1 MKVSIGAHIKEGP
14 WGGGNL
20 FFKNIKNHLEANG
33 HKIVNHL
40 LDLDIDVILLTDPR
54 KKSESSSFTH
64 KEIIKYK
71 EKINPKVQ
79 VVHRINECDERK
91 NTKSLNEFIYSANQ
105 CSDATVF
112 VSNWLKD
119 LYLEQGYKMSSP
131 NVIMSGSNLEVFNS
145 NNKSLW
151 DGKDKIS
158 IVTHHWG
165 GNLNKGFDVYE
176 RLDEIVGETDYSS
189 LFEFT
194 YIGNLPEGFRF
205 KNTKYLKPLEGLSLA
220 TELKK
225 NHIYITASRNE
236 PSGNHHIE
244 GALCGLPIMYIN
256 SGALPEYCKDYGI
269 EFNIDNLEEKLMEV
283 INDYPLLIEKLKNYP
298 YNSTQMSLEYENLF
312 NSLTESKYELMN
324 INNKNRVI
332 MKLKKIILLK
342 FLNLFRKNK
351 LW

>member
-1 MKVSIGAHIKEGP
+1 MIVSIQSKVIQGP

-20 FFKNIKNHLEANG
+20 FVKNLINYLIKN
-33 HKIVNHL
+33 KIHV
-40 LDLDIDVILLTDPR
+40 LDNLYHENIDVILMTDPL
-54 KKSESSSFTH
+54 KNSISTNYSLKD
-64 KEIIKYK
+64 IKNYK
-71 EKINPKVQ
+71 RYINPNVKI
-79 VVHRINECDERK
+79 VHRINECDERK
-91 NTKSLNEFIYSANQ
+91 NTVSLNEFIYSANQ

-112 VSNWLKD
+112 VSNWLKN

-131 NVIMSGSNLEVFNS
+131 HVIMSGSNLEVFNS

-151 DGKDKIS
+151 NGKDKIS

-176 RLDEIVGETDYSS
+176 RLDEIVGELDYSS
-189 LFEFT
+189 LFQFT

-205 KNTKYLKPLEGLSLA
+205 KNTKYLKPLDGLSLA

-256 SGALPEYCKDYGI
+256 SGALPEYCRDYGV

-283 INDYPLLIEKLKNYP
+283 KNDYPLLIEKLKNYP
-298 YNSTQMSLEYENLF
+298 YNSTHMSLEYENLF
-312 NSLTESKYELMN
+312 NNLIESKYELMN
-324 INNKNRVI
+324 IKNKNRVI